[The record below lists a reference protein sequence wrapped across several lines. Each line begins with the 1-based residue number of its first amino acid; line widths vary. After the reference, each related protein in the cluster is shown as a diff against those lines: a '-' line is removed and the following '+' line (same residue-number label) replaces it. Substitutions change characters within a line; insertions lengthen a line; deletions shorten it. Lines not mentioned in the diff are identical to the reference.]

1 MRKQKKLKS
10 VGYTVPQPIAVVKK
24 PTKESTMD
32 TDKERG
38 REKGEIP
45 IEEEDNLETNPAEDK
60 KEEKSRYKIE
70 RNYFLVK
77 ENEPKHVTKHIYEV
91 DYMTHFKDWKIC
103 NETTLLNRML
113 LDYLEALRTYEDEGK
128 FDRDRGKK
136 QTKDRDRYVKQPE
149 EKKFEDKGFTRSSIV
164 TSKISEP
171 IKSTANTADV
181 DLKQWGRKDVSKE
194 EEQAKL
200 FLENLE
206 KERQKDPLKN
216 ELTEFLN
223 MMTVDNY
230 DEIKQNI
237 LKKIRDNVEDQYK
250 FLEVL
255 FKKAVHEKAFVFLY
269 AKLCKDLDKDLPQKS
284 EKAQADKNAKV
295 TTVPSKMRTRLLD
308 ICKEIF
314 KSEGNTKL
322 DQYVK
327 VTDADERE
335 AKLRKFL
342 LGNVNFIGE
351 LINTQTLSKK
361 IVFGCLNNLFA
372 RVEKPDT
379 EKLLRQINLEAIVI
393 LLDKFGTMIN
403 KQDKKI
409 KPEDLSDFNKRI
421 DEYIKKLNEVK
432 NDESLPGHIRYKVIN
447 LIEKR
452 KAGWEESKF
461 EKNVVAKSRDEVRQ
475 QYESDQQLN
484 STAIKSGPGGKK
496 LDQEAV
502 NSKIRDD
509 LVAWK
514 DHIKEQHAA
523 EDYTW
528 EIVDNLLRVNKN
540 SLADILTAFG
550 ENCIDYVE
558 KPEDLQLSYGY
569 IREIIVFYSK
579 KLNDRDRT
587 EIVDACLYLLKYL
600 NDISLDNN
608 LLIDVWGGVVYLL
621 EYYRIFNFFDL
632 DKLTD
637 LQEDQIK
644 CIFDVINK
652 ALDYYENRD
661 NKINDL
667 LNIGLIKA
675 NKSTFLNTVQH
686 S

>member
-1 MRKQKKLKS
+1 
-10 VGYTVPQPIAVVKK
+10 
-24 PTKESTMD
+24 
-32 TDKERG
+32 
-38 REKGEIP
+38 
-45 IEEEDNLETNPAEDK
+45 
-60 KEEKSRYKIE
+60 
-70 RNYFLVK
+70 
-77 ENEPKHVTKHIYEV
+77 
-91 DYMTHFKDWKIC
+91 
-103 NETTLLNRML
+103 
-113 LDYLEALRTYEDEGK
+113 
-128 FDRDRGKK
+128 
-136 QTKDRDRYVKQPE
+136 
-149 EKKFEDKGFTRSSIV
+149 
-164 TSKISEP
+164 
-171 IKSTANTADV
+171 
-181 DLKQWGRKDVSKE
+181 
-194 EEQAKL
+194 
-200 FLENLE
+200 
-206 KERQKDPLKN
+206 
-216 ELTEFLN
+216 
-223 MMTVDNY
+223 
-230 DEIKQNI
+230 
-237 LKKIRDNVEDQYK
+237 
-250 FLEVL
+250 
-255 FKKAVHEKAFVFLY
+255 
-269 AKLCKDLDKDLPQKS
+269 
-284 EKAQADKNAKV
+284 
-295 TTVPSKMRTRLLD
+295 
-308 ICKEIF
+308 
-314 KSEGNTKL
+314 
-322 DQYVK
+322 
-327 VTDADERE
+327 
-335 AKLRKFL
+335 
-342 LGNVNFIGE
+342 
-351 LINTQTLSKK
+351 
-361 IVFGCLNNLFA
+361 
-372 RVEKPDT
+372 
-379 EKLLRQINLEAIVI
+379 
-393 LLDKFGTMIN
+393 
-403 KQDKKI
+403 
-409 KPEDLSDFNKRI
+409 
-421 DEYIKKLNEVK
+421 
-432 NDESLPGHIRYKVIN
+432 
-447 LIEKR
+447 
-452 KAGWEESKF
+452 
-461 EKNVVAKSRDEVRQ
+461 
-475 QYESDQQLN
+475 LN